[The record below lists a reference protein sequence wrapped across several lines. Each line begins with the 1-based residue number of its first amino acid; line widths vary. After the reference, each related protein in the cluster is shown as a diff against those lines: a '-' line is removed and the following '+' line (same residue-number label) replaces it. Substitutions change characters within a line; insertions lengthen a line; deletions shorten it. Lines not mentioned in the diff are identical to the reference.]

1 MKILLIL
8 AGTGAV
14 ISIFVL
20 ILFLAIWI
28 RVKEKKR
35 AKEKKSE
42 TKKRSWNWLWVTGTI
57 VALLSGGWLIAN
69 RISFDETVPKK
80 VQSRH
85 LSGIFKLP
93 ADGRII
99 SRDVNGQELRYC
111 QGERACFQQLGS
123 PGKFVVINQKIPSL
137 TINRPIY
144 TTGRAI
150 SSKKIELMTA
160 GGKEIMIRVRII
172 PYRS

>member
-1 MKILLIL
+1 MLVAPFLMLIEL
-8 AGTGAV
+8 P
-14 ISIFVL
+14 
-20 ILFLAIWI
+20 
-28 RVKEKKR
+28 EKSTNGKTHKPR
-35 AKEKKSE
+35 Y
-42 TKKRSWNWLWVTGTI
+42 
-57 VALLSGGWLIAN
+57 
-69 RISFDETVPKK
+69 
-80 VQSRH
+80 

-111 QGERACFQQLGS
+111 QGERACFQQLSS

-137 TINRPIY
+137 IINRPIY